1 MTAKKLYIRHIVEGV
16 FNGTQLDTIFGK
28 VSEVRIVGTLV
39 DTFLTDDQSYTSLT
53 VDDGTETIRVKGWRQ
68 DVERL
73 AQFRSGDLVDIVG
86 KVREYNDEIYLSPQ
100 IISKITPNKWILRE
114 LELMKVYVQSE
125 VPPPLTPSQGQSP
138 DLVQHPPSPQ
148 PQMSPEEA
156 TSPSEGKNQP
166 EHRMA
171 AEKAIGEQVESSS
184 NAPLKSDKSK
194 VSFEEKESIEEI
206 EEFNILEGDEV
217 VETVLE
223 LLKEEMS
230 KEDLITQSG
239 LDEIDVELALREL
252 LDEGL
257 LIKEGERYKKKSP

>member
-16 FNGTQLDTIFGK
+16 YDRSQLDTIFGK

-73 AQFRSGDLVDIVG
+73 AQFHPGDLVDIVG

-114 LELMKVYVQSE
+114 LDLMKVYIQSD
-125 VPPPLTPSQGQSP
+125 VAVPLTPSQGQSP
-138 DLVQHPPSPQ
+138 ELVQQPPSPQ
-148 PQMSPEEA
+148 PQRV
-156 TSPSEGKNQP
+156 SEQEKSAPKSRNQP
-166 EHRMA
+166 EHRMSA
-171 AEKAIGEQVESSS
+171 QKAVGEQAESSS
-184 NAPLKSDKSK
+184 HAPLESDKSK

-217 VETVLE
+217 VETVLG
-223 LLKEEMS
+223 LLKEEMT
-230 KEDLITQSG
+230 KDDLITQSG